1 MGADGLS
8 PARLRGVGKQMG
20 GKLAAVTLTL
30 GRGSDSRPFI
40 ASCRIDGDFFTEPAP
55 AASQESAGDHG
66 PVFRLESAICDLPL
80 PLDPGLALERLDRVM
95 AEGDGQRVVGVSPWT
110 MVTAL
115 ERALPDGLVIRR
127 QGESDRLSSVP
138 DRPSSRQSQ
147 PDEAECRRRW
157 SGLELDLIRDRPRQ
171 PAMQMAMD
179 QALNDAVAQGRL
191 PPTLRIWNWAAPAV
205 ILGRFQ
211 SLSREVHVERAR
223 SMGFTLVR
231 RCTGG
236 GTMVIQPDRA
246 ITYSLYLPLDFVK
259 GADLI
264 DSYRI
269 CDYWLVR
276 GLRMQGIQ
284 AGWQG
289 MNDIA
294 SPRGK
299 MGGAAQRRLPAGSRG
314 PGGLL
319 HHTTLSYSVDADL
332 MAQVLNVDPE
342 KFHDKAVTSVRS
354 RVDPIDRQTGLSR
367 QPLIDA
373 LLDTL
378 PSLVADLRTSS
389 PAPEVEQRARTL
401 VRRRYGREEWTAQI
415 A

>member
-1 MGADGLS
+1 MN
-8 PARLRGVGKQMG
+8 PALLRGVGKQMG
-20 GKLAAVTLTL
+20 GKLAAVTLAL
-30 GRGSDSRPFI
+30 GQGPDSRPVI

-55 AASQESAGDHG
+55 AASREYEEDRS
-66 PVFRLESAICDLPL
+66 PVSRLESAICGIPL
-80 PLDPGLALERLDRVM
+80 PLDPGLALKRLDKVM

-110 MVTAL
+110 LVTAL
-115 ERALPDGLVIRR
+115 ERALPAGLVIHRHEEPE
-127 QGESDRLSSVP
+127 QTSFQQP
-138 DRPSSRQSQ
+138 Q
-147 PDEAECRRRW
+147 PDEVECRRRW
-157 SGLELDLIRDRPRQ
+157 SGLKLNLIRDRPRE
-171 PAMQMAMD
+171 PVMQMAMD

-191 PPTLRIWNWAAPAV
+191 LPTLRIWDWSAPAV

-211 SLSREVHVERAR
+211 SLSQEVHAERAR
-223 SMGFTLVR
+223 SLGFTLVR

-236 GTMVIQPDRA
+236 GTMVIQPDWA

-259 GADLI
+259 GTDLI

-319 HHTTLSYSVDADL
+319 HHTTLSYSVDPDL
-332 MAQVLNVDPE
+332 MAQVLKVDPA

-354 RVDPIDRQTGLSR
+354 RVDPIDRQTRLSR
-367 QPLIDA
+367 RSLIDA
-373 LLDTL
+373 LLETL
-378 PSLVADLRTSS
+378 PSLVSDLRISS

-401 VRRRYGREEWTAQI
+401 AQQRYGRGEWTAQI

>member
-1 MGADGLS
+1 MN

-30 GRGSDSRPFI
+30 GQGSDSRPAI

-55 AASQESAGDHG
+55 TASQESEGDQG
-66 PVFRLESAICDLPL
+66 AVSRLESAICDLPL
-80 PLDPGLALERLDRVM
+80 PLDPDLALERLDRVM

-110 MVTAL
+110 LVNAL
-115 ERALPDGLVIRR
+115 ERALPDEMVLQR
-127 QGESDRLSSVP
+127 QGESDQLSSAP
-138 DRPSSRQSQ
+138 DRTFSGQSQ
-147 PDEAECRRRW
+147 PDEVECLRRW
-157 SGLELDLIRDRPRQ
+157 SGLKLDLIRDNPRQ
-171 PAMQMAMD
+171 PVMQMAMD

-191 PPTLRIWNWAAPAV
+191 PPTLRIWNWSAPAV

-223 SMGFTLVR
+223 SLGFTLVR

-299 MGGAAQRRLPAGSRG
+299 MGGAAQRRLPSGARG

-319 HHTTLSYSVDADL
+319 HHTTLSYSVDAEL

-354 RVDPIDRQTGLSR
+354 RVDPIDRQTSLSR
-367 QPLIDA
+367 QSLIDA

-378 PSLVADLRTSS
+378 PSLVEDLRTSS

-401 VRRRYGREEWTAQI
+401 ARQRYGREEWTAQI
-415 A
+415 S

>member
-1 MGADGLS
+1 MN

-30 GRGSDSRPFI
+30 GQGSDSRPAI
-40 ASCRIDGDFFTEPAP
+40 ASCRVDGDFFTEPAP
-55 AASQESAGDHG
+55 TASQESEGDHG
-66 PVFRLESAICDLPL
+66 AVSRLESAICDLPL
-80 PLDPGLALERLDRVM
+80 PLDPDLALERLDRVM

-110 MVTAL
+110 LVTAL
-115 ERALPDGLVIRR
+115 ERALPAEMVIQR
-127 QGESDRLSSVP
+127 QGESDQLSSAP
-138 DRPSSRQSQ
+138 DRTFSRQSQ
-147 PDEAECRRRW
+147 PDEVECLRRW
-157 SGLELDLIRDRPRQ
+157 SGLKLDLIRDGPRQ
-171 PAMQMAMD
+171 PVMQMAMD

-191 PPTLRIWNWAAPAV
+191 PPTLRIWNWSAPAV

-223 SMGFTLVR
+223 SLGFTLVR

-259 GADLI
+259 GTDLI

-299 MGGAAQRRLPAGSRG
+299 MGGAAQRRLPSGARG

-342 KFHDKAVTSVRS
+342 KFRDKAVTSVRS
-354 RVDPIDRQTGLSR
+354 RVDPIDRQTTLSR
-367 QPLIDA
+367 QSLIDA

-378 PSLVADLRTSS
+378 PSLVADLHISS

-401 VRRRYGREEWTAQI
+401 ARQRYGREEWTAQI

>member
-1 MGADGLS
+1 MNPTL
-8 PARLRGVGKQMG
+8 LRGVGKQMG

-30 GRGSDSRPFI
+30 GQGYGSRPAI
-40 ASCRIDGDFFTEPAP
+40 ASCRIDGDFFTEPVP
-55 AASQESAGDHG
+55 TASQESEGEHG
-66 PVFRLESAICDLPL
+66 AVSRLETAICDLPL
-80 PLDPGLALERLDRVM
+80 PLDPDLALERLDRVM

-110 MVTAL
+110 LVTAL
-115 ERALPDGLVIRR
+115 ERALPDEMVIQR
-127 QGESDRLSSVP
+127 QGESDQPSSAP
-138 DRPSSRQSQ
+138 DRTFSRQSQ
-147 PDEAECRRRW
+147 PDEVECLRRW
-157 SGLELDLIRDRPRQ
+157 SGLKLDLIRDNPRQ
-171 PAMQMAMD
+171 PVMQMAMD

-191 PPTLRIWNWAAPAV
+191 PPTLRIWNWSAPAV

-223 SMGFTLVR
+223 SLGFTLVR

-299 MGGAAQRRLPAGSRG
+299 MGGAAQRRLPSGARG

-319 HHTTLSYSVDADL
+319 HHTTLSYSVDAEL

-354 RVDPIDRQTGLSR
+354 RVDPIDRQTSLSR
-367 QPLIDA
+367 QSLIDA

-378 PSLVADLRTSS
+378 PSLVEDLRISS

-401 VRRRYGREEWTAQI
+401 VRQRYGRWGWTAQI

>member
-1 MGADGLS
+1 MS

-55 AASQESAGDHG
+55 AASQETEGDHG
-66 PVFRLESAICDLPL
+66 PVSRLESAICDLPL

-171 PAMQMAMD
+171 PVMQMAMD
-179 QALNDAVAQGRL
+179 QALNDAVAQGQL
-191 PPTLRIWNWAAPAV
+191 PATLRIWNWAAPAV

-276 GLRMQGIQ
+276 GLRMLGIQ

-342 KFHDKAVTSVRS
+342 KFRDKAVTSVRS
-354 RVDPIDRQTGLSR
+354 RVDPIDRQTILSR
-367 QPLIDA
+367 QSLIDA

-378 PSLVADLRTSS
+378 PSLVADLHISS
-389 PAPEVEQRARTL
+389 PAPEVEQRASTL
-401 VRRRYGREEWTAQI
+401 ARQRYGREEWTAQI

>member
-1 MGADGLS
+1 MN

-30 GRGSDSRPFI
+30 GQGSDSRPFI
-40 ASCRIDGDFFTEPAP
+40 ASCRIDGDFFTEPAS
-55 AASQESAGDHG
+55 AASQESEGDHG
-66 PVFRLESAICDLPL
+66 PVSRLESAICDLPL

-110 MVTAL
+110 LVTAL
-115 ERALPDGLVIRR
+115 ERALPDGLVVRR
-127 QGESDRLSSVP
+127 QGESDRLSSAP
-138 DRPSSRQSQ
+138 GQPSSRQSQ

-171 PAMQMAMD
+171 PVMQMAMD
-179 QALNDAVAQGRL
+179 QALNDAVAQGQL
-191 PPTLRIWNWAAPAV
+191 PPTLRIWNWGAPAV

-223 SMGFTLVR
+223 SLGFTLVR

-259 GADLI
+259 GADMI

-276 GLRMQGIQ
+276 GLRMLGIQ

-378 PSLVADLRTSS
+378 PSLVTDLRISS
-389 PAPEVEQRARTL
+389 PAPEIEQRARTL
-401 VRRRYGREEWTAQI
+401 ARHRYGREEWTAQI

>member
-1 MGADGLS
+1 MN

-30 GRGSDSRPFI
+30 GQGSDSRPAI
-40 ASCRIDGDFFTEPAP
+40 ASCRVDGDFFTEPAP
-55 AASQESAGDHG
+55 TASQESEGDHG
-66 PVFRLESAICDLPL
+66 AVSRLESAICDLPL
-80 PLDPGLALERLDRVM
+80 PLDPDLALERLDRVM

-110 MVTAL
+110 LVTAL
-115 ERALPDGLVIRR
+115 ERALPAEMVIQR
-127 QGESDRLSSVP
+127 QGESDQLSSAP
-138 DRPSSRQSQ
+138 DRTFSRQSQ
-147 PDEAECRRRW
+147 PDEVECLRRW
-157 SGLELDLIRDRPRQ
+157 SGLKLDLIRDGPRQ
-171 PAMQMAMD
+171 PVMQMAMD
-179 QALNDAVAQGRL
+179 QALNDAVAQGQL

-223 SMGFTLVR
+223 SLGFTLVR

-259 GADLI
+259 GADMI

-276 GLRMQGIQ
+276 GLRMLGIQ

-294 SPRGK
+294 SPQGK

-319 HHTTLSYSVDADL
+319 HHTTLSYSVDAEL
-332 MAQVLNVDPE
+332 MAQVLKVDPE

-354 RVDPIDRQTGLSR
+354 RVDPIDRQTSLSR
-367 QPLIDA
+367 QSLIDA

-378 PSLVADLRTSS
+378 PSLVEDLRISS

-401 VRRRYGREEWTAQI
+401 VRQRYGRGGWTAQI

>member
-1 MGADGLS
+1 MGADGLN

-30 GRGSDSRPFI
+30 GQGSDSRPFI
-40 ASCRIDGDFFTEPAP
+40 ASCRIDGDFFTEPASV
-55 AASQESAGDHG
+55 ASQESEEDHG
-66 PVFRLESAICDLPL
+66 PVSRLESAICDLPL
-80 PLDPGLALERLDRVM
+80 PLDPGLALEKLDRVM

-110 MVTAL
+110 LVTAL
-115 ERALPDGLVIRR
+115 ERALPDGLVIHG
-127 QGESDRLSSVP
+127 QGEPDRLSSAA
-138 DRPSSRQSQ
+138 DQTFSSHSQ
-147 PDEAECRRRW
+147 PDQAECRRRW
-157 SGLELDLIRDRPRQ
+157 SGLKLDLIRDRPRQ

-179 QALNDAVAQGRL
+179 QALNDAVAQGQL

-223 SMGFTLVR
+223 NLGFTVVR

-259 GADLI
+259 GTDLI

-332 MAQVLNVDPE
+332 MAQVLNVDPA
-342 KFHDKAVTSVRS
+342 KFRDKAVTSVKS
-354 RVDPIDRQTGLSR
+354 RVDPIDRQTSLTR
-367 QPLIDA
+367 QSLIGA

-378 PSLVADLRTSS
+378 PSLVSDLRISS

-401 VRRRYGREEWTAQI
+401 ARQRYGRGEWTAQI

>member
-1 MGADGLS
+1 MN

-30 GRGSDSRPFI
+30 GQGSDSRPAI
-40 ASCRIDGDFFTEPAP
+40 ASCRVDGDFFTEPAP
-55 AASQESAGDHG
+55 TASQEPEGDHG
-66 PVFRLESAICDLPL
+66 AVSRLESAICDLPL
-80 PLDPGLALERLDRVM
+80 PLDPDLALERLDRVM

-110 MVTAL
+110 LVTAL
-115 ERALPDGLVIRR
+115 ERALPAEMVIQR
-127 QGESDRLSSVP
+127 QGESDQPSSAP
-138 DRPSSRQSQ
+138 DRTFSRQSQ
-147 PDEAECRRRW
+147 PDEVECLRRW
-157 SGLELDLIRDRPRQ
+157 SGLKLDLIRDGPRQ
-171 PAMQMAMD
+171 PVMQMAMD

-191 PPTLRIWNWAAPAV
+191 PPTLRIWNWSAPAV

-223 SMGFTLVR
+223 SLGFTLVR

-299 MGGAAQRRLPAGSRG
+299 MGGAAQRRLPSGARG

-319 HHTTLSYSVDADL
+319 HHTTLSYSVDAEL
-332 MAQVLNVDPE
+332 MAQVLKVAPE

-354 RVDPIDRQTGLSR
+354 RVDPIDRQTSLSR
-367 QPLIDA
+367 QSLIDA

-378 PSLVADLRTSS
+378 PSLVEDLRISS

-401 VRRRYGREEWTAQI
+401 VRQRYGRGGWTAQI

>member
-378 PSLVADLRTSS
+378 PSLVTDLRISS

>member
-1 MGADGLS
+1 MN

-223 SMGFTLVR
+223 SLGFTLVR

-354 RVDPIDRQTGLSR
+354 RVDPIDRQTDLSR

>member
-1 MGADGLS
+1 MN

-30 GRGSDSRPFI
+30 GQGSDSRPAI

-55 AASQESAGDHG
+55 TASQESEGDHG
-66 PVFRLESAICDLPL
+66 AVSRLETAICDLPL
-80 PLDPGLALERLDRVM
+80 PLDPDLALERLDRVM

-110 MVTAL
+110 LVTAL
-115 ERALPDGLVIRR
+115 ERALPDEMVIQR
-127 QGESDRLSSVP
+127 QGESDQPSSAP
-138 DRPSSRQSQ
+138 DRTFSRQSQ
-147 PDEAECRRRW
+147 PDEVECLRRW
-157 SGLELDLIRDRPRQ
+157 SGLKLDLIRDNPRQ
-171 PAMQMAMD
+171 PVMQMAMD

-191 PPTLRIWNWAAPAV
+191 PPTLRIWNWSAPAV

-223 SMGFTLVR
+223 SLGFTLVR

-299 MGGAAQRRLPAGSRG
+299 MGGAAQRRLPSGARG

-319 HHTTLSYSVDADL
+319 HHTTLSYSVDAEL

-354 RVDPIDRQTGLSR
+354 RVDPIDRQTSLSR
-367 QPLIDA
+367 QSLIDA

-378 PSLVADLRTSS
+378 PSLVEDLRISS

-401 VRRRYGREEWTAQI
+401 VRQRYGRGGWTAQI

>member
-1 MGADGLS
+1 MN
-8 PARLRGVGKQMG
+8 PALLRGVGKQMG
-20 GKLAAVTLTL
+20 GKLAAVTLAL
-30 GRGSDSRPFI
+30 GQGTDSRPVI
-40 ASCRIDGDFFTEPAP
+40 TSCRIDGDFFTEPAP
-55 AASQESAGDHG
+55 TSSREDEEDHR
-66 PVFRLESAICDLPL
+66 PVSRLESAICGIPL
-80 PLDPGLALERLDRVM
+80 PLDPGLALKRLDKVM

-110 MVTAL
+110 LVTAL
-115 ERALPDGLVIRR
+115 ERALPDGLVSHGREEPE
-127 QGESDRLSSVP
+127 QTSQ
-138 DRPSSRQSQ
+138 QSQ
-147 PDEAECRRRW
+147 LDEVECRRRW
-157 SGLELDLIRDRPRQ
+157 SGLKLNLIRDRPRE
-171 PAMQMAMD
+171 PVMQMAMD

-191 PPTLRIWNWAAPAV
+191 LPTLRIWNWSAPAV

-211 SLSREVHVERAR
+211 SLSQEVHADRAR
-223 SMGFTLVR
+223 SLGFTLVR

-259 GADLI
+259 GTDLI

-319 HHTTLSYSVDADL
+319 HHTTLSYSVDPDL
-332 MAQVLNVDPE
+332 MAQVLNVDPA
-342 KFHDKAVTSVRS
+342 KFHDKAVTSDRS
-354 RVDPIDRQTGLSR
+354 RVDPIDRQTRLSR
-367 QPLIDA
+367 RSLIDA

-378 PSLVADLRTSS
+378 PSLVSDLRISS
-389 PAPEVEQRARTL
+389 PAPDVEQRARTL
-401 VRRRYGREEWTAQI
+401 ARQRYGRGEWTAQI

>member
-1 MGADGLS
+1 MN
-8 PARLRGVGKQMG
+8 PALLRGVGKQMG

-30 GRGSDSRPFI
+30 GQGPDSRPVI

-55 AASQESAGDHG
+55 AASREYEEDRS
-66 PVFRLESAICDLPL
+66 PVSRLESAICGIPL
-80 PLDPGLALERLDRVM
+80 PLDPGLALKRLDKVM
-95 AEGDGQRVVGVSPWT
+95 AEGDGQRIVGVSPWT
-110 MVTAL
+110 LVTAL
-115 ERALPDGLVIRR
+115 ERALPDGLVSHGREEPE
-127 QGESDRLSSVP
+127 QTSFQ
-138 DRPSSRQSQ
+138 QSQ
-147 PDEAECRRRW
+147 LDEVGCRRRW
-157 SGLELDLIRDRPRQ
+157 SGLKLNLIKDRPRE
-171 PAMQMAMD
+171 PVMQMAMD

-191 PPTLRIWNWAAPAV
+191 LPTLRIWNWSAPAV

-211 SLSREVHVERAR
+211 SLSQEVHADRAR
-223 SMGFTLVR
+223 SLGFTLVR

-259 GADLI
+259 GTDLI

-319 HHTTLSYSVDADL
+319 HHTTLSYSVDPDL
-332 MAQVLNVDPE
+332 MAQVLNVDPA

-354 RVDPIDRQTGLSR
+354 RVDPIDRQTRLSR
-367 QPLIDA
+367 RSLIDA

-378 PSLVADLRTSS
+378 PSLVSDLRISS
-389 PAPEVEQRARTL
+389 PAPEIEQRARTL
-401 VRRRYGREEWTAQI
+401 ARQRYGRGEWTAQI

>member
-1 MGADGLS
+1 MN

-30 GRGSDSRPFI
+30 GQGSDSCPFI

-55 AASQESAGDHG
+55 AASQESEGDHG
-66 PVFRLESAICDLPL
+66 PVYRLESAICGLPL

-95 AEGDGQRVVGVSPWT
+95 AEGDGQRIVGVSPWT
-110 MVTAL
+110 LVTAL
-115 ERALPDGLVIRR
+115 KRALPDGLVIHR
-127 QGESDRLSSVP
+127 QGESDQLSSAP
-138 DRPSSRQSQ
+138 DQTFSRQSQ
-147 PDEAECRRRW
+147 PDEVECRRRW
-157 SGLELDLIRDRPRQ
+157 SGLKLDLIRDSPRQ
-171 PAMQMAMD
+171 PVMQMAMD
-179 QALNDAVAQGRL
+179 QTLNDAVAQGQL

-211 SLSREVHVERAR
+211 SLSREVHVDRAR
-223 SMGFTLVR
+223 NLGFILVR

-246 ITYSLYLPLDFVK
+246 ITYSLYLPLEFVK

-294 SPRGK
+294 SPQGK
-299 MGGAAQRRLPAGSRG
+299 MGGAAQRRLPAGARG

-332 MAQVLNVDPE
+332 MAQVLNVDQE

-354 RVDPIDRQTGLSR
+354 RVDPIDRQTSLSR
-367 QPLIDA
+367 QSLIDA

-378 PSLVADLRTSS
+378 PSLVADLHISS

-401 VRRRYGREEWTAQI
+401 VRQRYGREEWTAQI

>member
-1 MGADGLS
+1 MGADGLN

-30 GRGSDSRPFI
+30 GQGSDSRPAI
-40 ASCRIDGDFFTEPAP
+40 ASCKVDGDFFTEPAP
-55 AASQESAGDHG
+55 TASQESEGEHG
-66 PVFRLESAICDLPL
+66 AVSRLESAICDLPL
-80 PLDPGLALERLDRVM
+80 PLDPDLALERLDRVM

-110 MVTAL
+110 LVTAL
-115 ERALPDGLVIRR
+115 ERALPAEMVIQR
-127 QGESDRLSSVP
+127 QGESDQPSSAP
-138 DRPSSRQSQ
+138 DRTFSRQSQ
-147 PDEAECRRRW
+147 PDEVECLRRW
-157 SGLELDLIRDRPRQ
+157 SGLKLDLIRDGPRQ
-171 PAMQMAMD
+171 PVMQMAMD

-191 PPTLRIWNWAAPAV
+191 PPTLRIWNWSAPAV

-223 SMGFTLVR
+223 SLGFTLVR

-299 MGGAAQRRLPAGSRG
+299 MGGAAQRRLPSGARG

-319 HHTTLSYSVDADL
+319 HHTTLSYSVDAEL

-354 RVDPIDRQTGLSR
+354 RVDPIDRQTSLSR
-367 QPLIDA
+367 QSLIDA

-378 PSLVADLRTSS
+378 PSLVEDLRISS

-401 VRRRYGREEWTAQI
+401 ARQRYGRGGWTAQI

>member
-1 MGADGLS
+1 MN

-30 GRGSDSRPFI
+30 GGSDSRPFI

-55 AASQESAGDHG
+55 AASQESEGDHG
-66 PVFRLESAICDLPL
+66 PVSRLESAICDLPL

-110 MVTAL
+110 LVTAL
-115 ERALPDGLVIRR
+115 ERALSDGLVIRR
-127 QGESDRLSSVP
+127 QGESDRLSSAP
-138 DRPSSRQSQ
+138 GQPSSRQSQ

-157 SGLELDLIRDRPRQ
+157 SGLELDLIRDPPRQ
-171 PAMQMAMD
+171 PVMQMAMD

-223 SMGFTLVR
+223 SLGFTLVR

-401 VRRRYGREEWTAQI
+401 ARQRYGREEWTAQI

>member
-1 MGADGLS
+1 MS

-211 SLSREVHVERAR
+211 SLSREVHIERAR

>member
-1 MGADGLS
+1 MGADGLK
-8 PARLRGVGKQMG
+8 PVRLRGVGKQTG

-30 GRGSDSRPFI
+30 GQESDSRPFI
-40 ASCRIDGDFFTEPAP
+40 DSCRIDGDFFTEPVPTVA
-55 AASQESAGDHG
+55 QESEGDHE
-66 PVFRLESAICDLPL
+66 PVSRLESAICDISL
-80 PLDPGLALERLDRVM
+80 PLDPDLALERLSRVM
-95 AEGDGQRVVGVSPWT
+95 ADGEGQRVVGVSPWT
-110 MVTAL
+110 LVIAL
-115 ERALPDGLVIRR
+115 ERALPAGLVIHR
-127 QGESDRLSSVP
+127 QGRYDQPPSLP
-138 DRPSSRQSQ
+138 DQTSSRQAQ
-147 PDEAECRRRW
+147 PDEAECLHRW
-157 SGLELDLIRDRPRQ
+157 FGLKLDLIRDRPRQ
-171 PAMQMAMD
+171 PVMQMAMD
-179 QALNDAVAQGRL
+179 QALNDAVAQGQL

-211 SLSREVHVERAR
+211 SLSREVHVELAR
-223 SMGFTLVR
+223 SLGFTLVR

-236 GTMVIQPDRA
+236 GTMIIQPDRA

-259 GADLI
+259 GVDLI

-354 RVDPIDRQTGLSR
+354 RVDPIDRQTSLSR
-367 QPLIDA
+367 QSLIDA

-378 PSLVADLRTSS
+378 PSLVADLRISS

-401 VRRRYGREEWTAQI
+401 VRQRYGREEWTAQI

>member
-110 MVTAL
+110 LVTAL
-115 ERALPDGLVIRR
+115 ERALPDGLVVRR
-127 QGESDRLSSVP
+127 QGESDRLSSAP
-138 DRPSSRQSQ
+138 GQPSSRQSQ

-171 PAMQMAMD
+171 PVMQMAMD

-223 SMGFTLVR
+223 SLGFALVR

-415 A
+415 T

>member
-1 MGADGLS
+1 MN
-8 PARLRGVGKQMG
+8 PAPLRGVGKQMG
-20 GKLAAVTLTL
+20 GKLAGVTLTL
-30 GRGSDSRPFI
+30 GRGADSRPVI
-40 ASCRIDGDFFTEPAP
+40 TSCRIDGDFFTEPAP
-55 AASQESAGDHG
+55 TASRESEDDHG
-66 PVFRLESAICDLPL
+66 PVSRLESAICRIPL
-80 PLDPGLALERLDRVM
+80 PLDPGLALKRLGRIM
-95 AEGDGQRVVGVSPWT
+95 AEGDGQRVVGVSPRT
-110 MVTAL
+110 LVTAL
-115 ERALPDGLVIRR
+115 ERALPSGLVIHRH
-127 QGESDRLSSVP
+127 EEP
-138 DRPSSRQSQ
+138 DQASFQQSQ
-147 PDEAECRRRW
+147 PDEVECRRRW
-157 SGLELDLIRDRPRQ
+157 SGLKLDLIRDRPRQ
-171 PAMQMAMD
+171 PVMQMAMD
-179 QALNDAVAQGRL
+179 QALNDAVAQGQL

-223 SMGFTLVR
+223 NLGFTVVR

-259 GADLI
+259 GTDLI

-332 MAQVLNVDPE
+332 MAQVLNVDPA
-342 KFHDKAVTSVRS
+342 KFRDKAVTSVKS
-354 RVDPIDRQTGLSR
+354 RVDPIDRQTSLTR
-367 QPLIDA
+367 QSLIGA

-378 PSLVADLRTSS
+378 PSLVSDLRISS

-401 VRRRYGREEWTAQI
+401 ARQRYGRGEWTAQI

>member
-1 MGADGLS
+1 MN

-30 GRGSDSRPFI
+30 GQGSDSRPAI

-55 AASQESAGDHG
+55 TASQEPEGDHG
-66 PVFRLESAICDLPL
+66 AVSRLESAICDLPL
-80 PLDPGLALERLDRVM
+80 PLDPDLALERLDRVM

-110 MVTAL
+110 LVTAL
-115 ERALPDGLVIRR
+115 ERALPAEMVIQR
-127 QGESDRLSSVP
+127 QGESDQPSSAP
-138 DRPSSRQSQ
+138 DRTFSGQSQ
-147 PDEAECRRRW
+147 PDEVECLRRW
-157 SGLELDLIRDRPRQ
+157 SGLKLDLIRDGPRQ
-171 PAMQMAMD
+171 PVMQMAMD

-191 PPTLRIWNWAAPAV
+191 PPTLRIWNWSAPAV

-223 SMGFTLVR
+223 SLGFTLVR

-276 GLRMQGIQ
+276 GLLMQGIQ

-299 MGGAAQRRLPAGSRG
+299 MGGAAQRRLPSGARG

-319 HHTTLSYSVDADL
+319 HHTTLSYSVDAEL
-332 MAQVLNVDPE
+332 MAQVLKVDPE

-354 RVDPIDRQTGLSR
+354 RVDPIDRQTSLSR
-367 QPLIDA
+367 QSLIDA

-378 PSLVADLRTSS
+378 PSLVEDLRISS

-401 VRRRYGREEWTAQI
+401 VRQRYGRGGWTAQI

>member
-1 MGADGLS
+1 MGTDGLNL
-8 PARLRGVGKQMG
+8 ARLRGVGKQMG
-20 GKLAAVTLTL
+20 GKLAAVTLAL

-110 MVTAL
+110 LVTAL
-115 ERALPDGLVIRR
+115 ERALPDGLVVRR
-127 QGESDRLSSVP
+127 QGESDRLSSAP
-138 DRPSSRQSQ
+138 GQPSSRQSQ

-171 PAMQMAMD
+171 PVMQMAMD
-179 QALNDAVAQGRL
+179 QALNDAVAQGQL
-191 PPTLRIWNWAAPAV
+191 PATLRIWNWAAPAV

-223 SMGFTLVR
+223 SLGFTLVR

-378 PSLVADLRTSS
+378 PSLVTDLRISS
-389 PAPEVEQRARTL
+389 PAPEIEQRARTL
-401 VRRRYGREEWTAQI
+401 ARHRYGREEWTAQI

>member
-1 MGADGLS
+1 MN

-30 GRGSDSRPFI
+30 GGSDSRPFI

-55 AASQESAGDHG
+55 AASQETEGDHG
-66 PVFRLESAICDLPL
+66 PVSRLESAICDLPL

-110 MVTAL
+110 LVTAL
-115 ERALPDGLVIRR
+115 ERALPDGLVVRR
-127 QGESDRLSSVP
+127 QGESDRLSSAP
-138 DRPSSRQSQ
+138 GQPSSRQSQ

-171 PAMQMAMD
+171 PVMQMAMD
-179 QALNDAVAQGRL
+179 QALNDAVAQGQL
-191 PPTLRIWNWAAPAV
+191 PATLRIWNWAAPAV

-223 SMGFTLVR
+223 SLGFTLVR

-378 PSLVADLRTSS
+378 PSLVTDLRTSS

-401 VRRRYGREEWTAQI
+401 ARHRYGREEWTAQI

>member
-1 MGADGLS
+1 MS

-211 SLSREVHVERAR
+211 SLSREVHIERAR

-354 RVDPIDRQTGLSR
+354 RVDPIDRQTTLSR
-367 QPLIDA
+367 QSLIDA

-401 VRRRYGREEWTAQI
+401 ARQRYGREEWTAQI

>member
-1 MGADGLS
+1 MN
-8 PARLRGVGKQMG
+8 PACLRGVGKQMG

-211 SLSREVHVERAR
+211 SLSREVHIERAR

-319 HHTTLSYSVDADL
+319 HHTTLSYSVDPDL
-332 MAQVLNVDPE
+332 MAQVLNVDPA

-354 RVDPIDRQTGLSR
+354 RVDPIDRQTSLSR
-367 QPLIDA
+367 RSLIDA

-378 PSLVADLRTSS
+378 PSLVSDLRISS

-401 VRRRYGREEWTAQI
+401 ARQRYGRGEWTAQI

>member
-1 MGADGLS
+1 MGADGLN

-30 GRGSDSRPFI
+30 GQGSDSRPAI
-40 ASCRIDGDFFTEPAP
+40 ASCRVDGDFFTEPAP
-55 AASQESAGDHG
+55 TASQEPEGDHG
-66 PVFRLESAICDLPL
+66 AVSRLESAICDLPL
-80 PLDPGLALERLDRVM
+80 PLDPDLALERLDRVM
-95 AEGDGQRVVGVSPWT
+95 AEGDGQRVVGVSSWT
-110 MVTAL
+110 LVTAL
-115 ERALPDGLVIRR
+115 ERALPAEMVIQR
-127 QGESDRLSSVP
+127 QGESDQPSSAP
-138 DRPSSRQSQ
+138 DRTFSRQSQ
-147 PDEAECRRRW
+147 PDEVECLRRW
-157 SGLELDLIRDRPRQ
+157 SGLKLDLIRDGPRQ
-171 PAMQMAMD
+171 PVMQMAMD

-191 PPTLRIWNWAAPAV
+191 PPTLRIWNWSAPAV

-223 SMGFTLVR
+223 SLGFTLVR

-299 MGGAAQRRLPAGSRG
+299 MGGAAQRRLPSGARG

-319 HHTTLSYSVDADL
+319 HHTTLSYSVDAEL
-332 MAQVLNVDPE
+332 MAQVLKVAPE

-354 RVDPIDRQTGLSR
+354 RVDPIDRQTSLSR
-367 QPLIDA
+367 QSLIDA

-378 PSLVADLRTSS
+378 PSLVEDLRISS

-401 VRRRYGREEWTAQI
+401 VRQRYGRGGWTAQI

>member
-1 MGADGLS
+1 MS

-211 SLSREVHVERAR
+211 SLSREVHIERAR

-342 KFHDKAVTSVRS
+342 KFRDKAVTSVRS
-354 RVDPIDRQTGLSR
+354 RVDPIDRQTTMSR
-367 QPLIDA
+367 QSLIDA

-378 PSLVADLRTSS
+378 PSLVADLHISS

-401 VRRRYGREEWTAQI
+401 ARQRYGREEWTAQI

>member
-1 MGADGLS
+1 MS

-110 MVTAL
+110 LVTAL
-115 ERALPDGLVIRR
+115 ERALPDGLVVRR
-127 QGESDRLSSVP
+127 QGESDRLSSAP
-138 DRPSSRQSQ
+138 GQPSSRQSQ

-171 PAMQMAMD
+171 PVMQMAMD

-211 SLSREVHVERAR
+211 SLSREVHVEWAR
-223 SMGFTLVR
+223 SLGFTLVR

-354 RVDPIDRQTGLSR
+354 RVDPIDRQTSLSR
-367 QPLIDA
+367 QSLIDA

-378 PSLVADLRTSS
+378 PSLVEDLRISS

-401 VRRRYGREEWTAQI
+401 VRQRYGRGGWTAQI

>member
-211 SLSREVHVERAR
+211 SLSREVHIERAR

>member
-30 GRGSDSRPFI
+30 GGSDSRPFI

-66 PVFRLESAICDLPL
+66 PVSRLESAICDLPL

-110 MVTAL
+110 LVTAL
-115 ERALPDGLVIRR
+115 ERALPDGLVVRR
-127 QGESDRLSSVP
+127 QGESDRLSSAP
-138 DRPSSRQSQ
+138 GQPSSRQSQ

-171 PAMQMAMD
+171 PVMQMAMD

-223 SMGFTLVR
+223 SLGFTLVR

-378 PSLVADLRTSS
+378 PSLVTDLRISS

-401 VRRRYGREEWTAQI
+401 ARHRYGREEWTAQI

>member
-1 MGADGLS
+1 MGADGLN
-8 PARLRGVGKQMG
+8 PARLRGVGKQTG

-40 ASCRIDGDFFTEPAP
+40 ASCRIDGDFFTEPVP
-55 AASQESAGDHG
+55 AASQESEKDHG
-66 PVFRLESAICDLPL
+66 PVSMLESAICDLPL
-80 PLDPGLALERLDRVM
+80 PLDHGLALERLDRVM

-110 MVTAL
+110 LVIAL
-115 ERALPDGLVIRR
+115 ERALPDGLVIRG
-127 QGESDRLSSVP
+127 QGESDQLPSPP
-138 DRPSSRQSQ
+138 DRTSSLQSQ
-147 PDEAECRRRW
+147 PDEAECRHRW
-157 SGLELDLIRDRPRQ
+157 SGLKLDLIRDRPRQ

-191 PPTLRIWNWAAPAV
+191 PPTLRIWNWSASAV

-211 SLSREVHVERAR
+211 SLSREVRVERAH
-223 SMGFTLVR
+223 SLGFTVVR

-259 GADLI
+259 GVDLI

-294 SPRGK
+294 SSRGK

-319 HHTTLSYSVDADL
+319 HHTTLSYSADADL
-332 MAQVLNVDPE
+332 MAQVLKVDPE

-354 RVDPIDRQTGLSR
+354 RVDPIDRQTSLSR
-367 QPLIDA
+367 QSLINA
-373 LLDTL
+373 LLNTL
-378 PSLVADLRTSS
+378 PSLVADLRISS

-401 VRRRYGREEWTAQI
+401 LRQRYGREEWTAQI

>member
-1 MGADGLS
+1 MS

-378 PSLVADLRTSS
+378 PSLVTDLRISS

>member
-1 MGADGLS
+1 MN
-8 PARLRGVGKQMG
+8 PALLRGVGKQMG

-30 GRGSDSRPFI
+30 GQGPDSRPVI

-55 AASQESAGDHG
+55 AASREYEEDRS
-66 PVFRLESAICDLPL
+66 PVSRLESAICGIPL
-80 PLDPGLALERLDRVM
+80 PLDPGLALKRLDKVM

-110 MVTAL
+110 LVTAL
-115 ERALPDGLVIRR
+115 ERALPAGLVIHRH
-127 QGESDRLSSVP
+127 EEP
-138 DRPSSRQSQ
+138 DQVSFQQPQ
-147 PDEAECRRRW
+147 PDEVECRRRW
-157 SGLELDLIRDRPRQ
+157 SGLKLNLIRDRPRE
-171 PAMQMAMD
+171 PVMQMAMD
-179 QALNDAVAQGRL
+179 QALNDAVAQGQL
-191 PPTLRIWNWAAPAV
+191 LPTLRIWDWSAPAV

-211 SLSREVHVERAR
+211 SLSQEVHAERAR
-223 SMGFTLVR
+223 SLGFTLVR

-259 GADLI
+259 GTDLI

-332 MAQVLNVDPE
+332 MAQVLNVDPA

-354 RVDPIDRQTGLSR
+354 RVDPIDRQTRLSR
-367 QPLIDA
+367 RSLIDA

-378 PSLVADLRTSS
+378 PSLVSDLRISS

-401 VRRRYGREEWTAQI
+401 ARQRYGRGEWTAQI

>member
-1 MGADGLS
+1 MGADGLN

-30 GRGSDSRPFI
+30 GQGSDTCPFI

-55 AASQESAGDHG
+55 AASQESEGNHG
-66 PVFRLESAICDLPL
+66 PVSRLESAICGLPL

-110 MVTAL
+110 LVTAL
-115 ERALPDGLVIRR
+115 ERALPDGLVIDG
-127 QGESDRLSSVP
+127 QGESDQLPSAP
-138 DRPSSRQSQ
+138 DRTHSRQSQ

-157 SGLELDLIRDRPRQ
+157 SGLKLDLIRDRPRQ
-171 PAMQMAMD
+171 PVMQMAMD
-179 QALNDAVAQGRL
+179 QALNDAVAQGQL

-211 SLSREVHVERAR
+211 SLSQEVHVERAR
-223 SMGFTLVR
+223 SLGFTLVR

-236 GTMVIQPDRA
+236 GTMVIQPERA

-276 GLRMQGIQ
+276 GLRIQGVQ

-354 RVDPIDRQTGLSR
+354 RVDPIDRQTSLSR
-367 QPLIDA
+367 QSLIDA

-378 PSLVADLRTSS
+378 PSLVADLRISR
-389 PAPEVEQRARTL
+389 PAPGVEQRARTL
-401 VRRRYGREEWTAQI
+401 VGQRYGREEWTAQI

>member
-55 AASQESAGDHG
+55 AASQETEGDHG
-66 PVFRLESAICDLPL
+66 PVSRLESAICDLPL

-171 PAMQMAMD
+171 PVMQMAMD
-179 QALNDAVAQGRL
+179 QALNDAVAQGQL
-191 PPTLRIWNWAAPAV
+191 PATLRIWNWAAPAV

>member
-1 MGADGLS
+1 MGADGLN

-30 GRGSDSRPFI
+30 GQGSDSCPFI

-110 MVTAL
+110 LVTAL

-127 QGESDRLSSVP
+127 QGDPDQLSSAP
-138 DRPSSRQSQ
+138 GQPSSRQSQ

-171 PAMQMAMD
+171 PVMQMAMD
-179 QALNDAVAQGRL
+179 QALNDAVAQGQL

-211 SLSREVHVERAR
+211 SLSREVHVELAR
-223 SMGFTLVR
+223 SLGFTLVR

-236 GTMVIQPDRA
+236 GTMIIQPDRA

-259 GADLI
+259 GVDLI

-354 RVDPIDRQTGLSR
+354 RVDPIDRQTSLSR
-367 QPLIDA
+367 QSLIDA

-378 PSLVADLRTSS
+378 PSLVADLHISS

-401 VRRRYGREEWTAQI
+401 VRQRYGREEWTAQI

>member
-1 MGADGLS
+1 MS

-276 GLRMQGIQ
+276 GLRMLGIQ

-342 KFHDKAVTSVRS
+342 KFRDKAVTSVRS
-354 RVDPIDRQTGLSR
+354 RVDPIDRQTILSR
-367 QPLIDA
+367 QSLIDA

-378 PSLVADLRTSS
+378 PSLVADLHISS
-389 PAPEVEQRARTL
+389 PAPEVEQRASTL
-401 VRRRYGREEWTAQI
+401 ARQRYGREEWTAQI

>member
-1 MGADGLS
+1 MN

-30 GRGSDSRPFI
+30 GQGSASRPAI
-40 ASCRIDGDFFTEPAP
+40 ASCRVDGDFFTEPAP
-55 AASQESAGDHG
+55 TASQESEGDHG
-66 PVFRLESAICDLPL
+66 AVSRLESAICDLPL
-80 PLDPGLALERLDRVM
+80 PLDPDLALERLDRVM

-110 MVTAL
+110 LVTAL
-115 ERALPDGLVIRR
+115 ERALPAEMVIQR
-127 QGESDRLSSVP
+127 QGKSDQLSSAP
-138 DRPSSRQSQ
+138 DRTFSGQSQ
-147 PDEAECRRRW
+147 PDEVECLRRW
-157 SGLELDLIRDRPRQ
+157 SGLKLDLIRDGPRQ
-171 PAMQMAMD
+171 PVMQMAMD

-191 PPTLRIWNWAAPAV
+191 PPTLRIWNWSAPAV

-223 SMGFTLVR
+223 SLGFTLVR

-259 GADLI
+259 GANLI

-299 MGGAAQRRLPAGSRG
+299 MGGAAQRRLPSGARG

-319 HHTTLSYSVDADL
+319 HHTTLSYSVDAEL
-332 MAQVLNVDPE
+332 MAQVLKVAPE

-354 RVDPIDRQTGLSR
+354 RVDPIDRQTSLSR
-367 QPLIDA
+367 QSLTDA

-378 PSLVADLRTSS
+378 PSLVEDLRISS

-401 VRRRYGREEWTAQI
+401 VRQRYGRGEWTAQI

>member
-1 MGADGLS
+1 MN
-8 PARLRGVGKQMG
+8 PALLRGVGKQMG
-20 GKLAAVTLTL
+20 GKLAAVTLAL
-30 GRGSDSRPFI
+30 GQGTDSRPVI
-40 ASCRIDGDFFTEPAP
+40 TSCRIDGDFFTEPAP
-55 AASQESAGDHG
+55 TSSREDEEDHR
-66 PVFRLESAICDLPL
+66 PVSRLESAICGIPL
-80 PLDPGLALERLDRVM
+80 PLDPGLALKRLDKVM

-110 MVTAL
+110 LVTAL
-115 ERALPDGLVIRR
+115 ERALPDGLVSHGREEPE
-127 QGESDRLSSVP
+127 QTSQ
-138 DRPSSRQSQ
+138 QSQ
-147 PDEAECRRRW
+147 LDEVECRRRW
-157 SGLELDLIRDRPRQ
+157 SGLKLNLIRDRPRE
-171 PAMQMAMD
+171 PVMQMAMD

-191 PPTLRIWNWAAPAV
+191 LPTLRIWNWSAPAV

-211 SLSREVHVERAR
+211 SLSQEVHADRAR
-223 SMGFTLVR
+223 SLGFTLVR

-259 GADLI
+259 GTDLI

-319 HHTTLSYSVDADL
+319 HHTTLSYSVDPDL
-332 MAQVLNVDPE
+332 MAQVLNVDPA

-354 RVDPIDRQTGLSR
+354 RVDPIDRQTRLSR
-367 QPLIDA
+367 RSLIDA

-378 PSLVADLRTSS
+378 PSLVSDLRISS
-389 PAPEVEQRARTL
+389 PAPDVEQRARTL
-401 VRRRYGREEWTAQI
+401 ARQRYGRGEWTAQI